1 MLSKELLKKVKLIE
15 LRTKKIINTLF
26 AGEYHSAF
34 KGRGMEFEEVRE
46 YSVGDDVRFIDWNV
60 TARYNS
66 PYIKVFREERE
77 LTVNLLVDISKSNF
91 FGTANQLKFE
101 KIAEIAAILAFS
113 AIKNNDKV
121 GLILFS
127 DRIEKYIPPKKGR
140 KHILYILREILYHNK
155 ENIKTDINSA
165 VEFLL
170 KVQKKKSAVF
180 LFSDF
185 ISDNYEKSLQVASN
199 KHDLISIVINDERE
213 LSLNNIGIIKLIDA
227 ETGKKIMIDTSN
239 KEIINK
245 FNENISNYIQAR
257 DGIFKKYAIDSIKIL
272 TNEAYEKKLINF
284 FKKRM

>member
-1 MLSKELLKKVKLIE
+1 MLTKELLKKVKLIE

-46 YSVGDDVRFIDWNV
+46 YSFGDDVRFIDWNV
-60 TARYNS
+60 TARYNL

-91 FGTANQLKFE
+91 FGTSRLKSE
-101 KIAEIAAILAFS
+101 VTAEIAAILAFS

-127 DRIEKYIPPKKGR
+127 DKVEKYIPPKKGR
-140 KHILYILREILYHNK
+140 KHILYILREILYHEK
-155 ENIKTDINSA
+155 EDIKTDLNSA
-165 VEFLL
+165 LEFLL
-170 KVQKKKSAVF
+170 KVQKKKSTLF

-185 ISDNYEKSLQVASN
+185 IADNYEKSIRIASN
-199 KHDLISIVINDERE
+199 YHDLISVVVNDKNE
-213 LSLNNIGIIKLIDA
+213 LTLKDIGLVKFIDA
-227 ETGKKIMIDTSN
+227 ESGKEVLIDTSDKN
-239 KEIINK
+239 VREV
-245 FNENISNYIQAR
+245 FNNNIQNYITSR
-257 DGIFKKYAIDSIKIL
+257 DVLFKKLEIDCIKIL
-272 TNEAYEKKLINF
+272 TDESYEKKLINF